1 MINFN
6 IIQMNK
12 FFLLSLSLVL
22 FACGENGKSKA
33 EIDQQAA
40 ENDSIQE
47 SVSVT
52 IPEEQ
57 VTTAEYDYEVVV
69 PDLQIAW
76 GMDFLPDGSML
87 ITEKSGELI
96 HFKDGQKQQVQG
108 APDVYNRGQGGFLDV
123 AVSPNYPSDGWIY
136 FTYSS
141 SQGEGEGGNTEL
153 MRAKLEN
160 NQLTNKE
167 VLYKATPNTTRGQHF
182 GSRID
187 FDKEGHLYFSIGDR
201 GDRDVN
207 PQDLTRD
214 GGKVYRLNMDGSIP
228 KDNPFV
234 GQSGAKEATF
244 SYGHRNPQGMIF
256 NPETNEIW
264 VHEHGPQ
271 GGDEINAVK
280 KGANYGW
287 PLVSYGINYDGT
299 SFTDETS
306 GPDFEDPIYYWVP
319 SIAPS
324 GFVFVT
330 SDKYPELKGDLL
342 VGSLKFQYV
351 EHLSLDGKTVT
362 GREKILQQ
370 IGRVRD
376 IVQSPEGDLY
386 VSVEGKG
393 IVRII
398 PKQ

>member
-1 MINFN
+1 M
-6 IIQMNK
+6 K
-12 FFLLSLSLVL
+12 RFFILSLALSLV
-22 FACGENGKSKA
+22 ACGENGKKA
-33 EIDQQAA
+33 ELNEQVAD
-40 ENDSIQE
+40 NDTIVQTP
-47 SVSVT
+47 VVT
-52 IPEEQ
+52 IPEEEL
-57 VTTAEYDYEVVV
+57 TTAEYDYEMVV
-69 PDLQIAW
+69 PDLEIAW
-76 GMDFLPDGSML
+76 GMDFLPDGSIL
-87 ITEKSGELI
+87 ITEKNGDLI
-96 HFKDGQKQQVQG
+96 HFMNGQKQKVEG
-108 APDVYNRGQGGFLDV
+108 APMVYNRGQGGFLDV
-123 AVSPNYPSDGWIY
+123 AVGPAYESEGWIY
-136 FTYSS
+136 FTYASEE
-141 SQGEGEGGNTEL
+141 GEEEGGNTAL
-153 MRAKLEN
+153 MRAKLQN

-182 GSRID
+182 GSRIE
-187 FDKEGHLYFSIGDR
+187 FDGEGHVFFSVGDR
-201 GDRDVN
+201 GNRDVN

-214 GGKVYRLNMDGSIP
+214 GGKVYRLNLDGSIP
-228 KDNPFV
+228 QDNPFV
-234 GQSGAKEATF
+234 GREDAVEAAY

-256 NPETNEIW
+256 NQTTGEIW

-271 GGDEINAVK
+271 GGDEINAIK

-306 GPDFEDPIYYWVP
+306 GPNFEDPLYYWVP

-324 GFVFVT
+324 GFAHVT
-330 SDKYPELKGDLL
+330 SNKYPNLEGDLL

-351 EHLSLDGKTVT
+351 EHLTLEGKTVVA
-362 GREKILQQ
+362 REKILEN

-376 IVQSPEGDLY
+376 VVQSPDGDLY

>member
-1 MINFN
+1 MKKI
-6 IIQMNK
+6 
-12 FFLLSLSLVL
+12 FLLSLSLGL
-22 FACGENGKSKA
+22 FACGENGNTKA
-33 EIDQQAA
+33 QETETTP
-40 ENDSIQE
+40 ENDTVQKI
-47 SVSVT
+47 SVVT

-57 VTTAEYDYEVVV
+57 LTTAEYEYEVVV
-69 PDLQIAW
+69 PGLDIAW

-96 HFKDGQKQQVQG
+96 HFKNGQKQQVQG
-108 APDVYNRGQGGFLDV
+108 APEVYNRGQGGFLDV
-123 AVSPNYPSDGWIY
+123 ALSPNYQSDGWIY
-136 FTYSS
+136 FTYASS
-141 SQGEGEGGNTEL
+141 AGEGEGGNTEL

-167 VLYKATPNTTRGQHF
+167 VLYKAVPNSTRGQHF

-187 FDKEGHLYFSIGDR
+187 FDNEGHLYFSVGDR

-214 GGKVYRLNMDGSIP
+214 GGKVYRLNLDGSIP
-228 KDNPFV
+228 QDNPYV
-234 GQSGAKEATF
+234 GVSGAKEAVF
-244 SYGHRNPQGMIF
+244 SYGHRNPQGMIY
-256 NPETNEIW
+256 NSDTNEIW

-271 GGDEINAVK
+271 GGDEINVVK

-299 SFTDETS
+299 TFTDETS

-324 GFVFVT
+324 GFVYVT
-330 SDKYPELKGDLL
+330 SDKYPDLKGDLL

-351 EHLSLDGKTVT
+351 EHLTLDGKRVT
-362 GREKILQQ
+362 AREKILEN

-376 IVQSPEGDLY
+376 VVQSPDGDIY

-393 IVRII
+393 IVKIL

>member
-1 MINFN
+1 MKKI
-6 IIQMNK
+6 
-12 FFLLSLSLVL
+12 FLLSLSLGL
-22 FACGENGKSKA
+22 FACGENGNTKA
-33 EIDQQAA
+33 QETETTP
-40 ENDSIQE
+40 ENDTVQKI
-47 SVSVT
+47 SVVT

-57 VTTAEYDYEVVV
+57 LTTAEYEYEVVV
-69 PDLQIAW
+69 PGLDIAW

-96 HFKDGQKQQVQG
+96 HFKNGQKQQVQG
-108 APDVYNRGQGGFLDV
+108 APEVYNRGQGGFLDV
-123 AVSPNYPSDGWIY
+123 ALSPNYQSDGWIY
-136 FTYSS
+136 FTYASS
-141 SQGEGEGGNTEL
+141 AGEGEGGNTEL

-167 VLYKATPNTTRGQHF
+167 VLYKAVPNSTRGQHF

-187 FDKEGHLYFSIGDR
+187 FDNEGHLYFSVGDR

-214 GGKVYRLNMDGSIP
+214 GGKVYRLNLDGSIP
-228 KDNPFV
+228 QDNPYV
-234 GQSGAKEATF
+234 GVSGAKEAVF

-256 NPETNEIW
+256 NSDTNEIW

-271 GGDEINAVK
+271 GGDEINVVK

-324 GFVFVT
+324 GFAYVT
-330 SDKYPELKGDLL
+330 SDKYPDLKGDIL

-351 EHLSLDGKTVT
+351 EHLTLDGKKVT
-362 GREKILQQ
+362 AREKILEN

-376 IVQSPEGDLY
+376 VVQSPDGDIY

-393 IVRII
+393 IVKIL

>member
-1 MINFN
+1 M
-6 IIQMNK
+6 K
-12 FFLLSLSLVL
+12 KLFLLSLSLGL
-22 FACGENGKSKA
+22 FACGENGKTKA
-33 EIDQQAA
+33 QETETAP
-40 ENDSIQE
+40 ENDTLQEISI
-47 SVSVT
+47 VT

-57 VTTAEYDYEVVV
+57 LTTAEYEYEVVV
-69 PDLQIAW
+69 PGLDIAW
-76 GMDFLPDGSML
+76 GMAFLPDGSIL

-96 HFKDGQKQQVQG
+96 HFKDGQKHQVEG
-108 APDVYNRGQGGFLDV
+108 APEVYNRGQGGFLDV
-123 AVSPNYPSDGWIY
+123 ALSPNYQSDGWIY
-136 FTYSS
+136 FTYASTE
-141 SQGEGEGGNTEL
+141 GEGEGGNTTL

-160 NQLTNKE
+160 NSLTNKE
-167 VLYKATPNTTRGQHF
+167 VLYKAVPNSTRGQHF

-214 GGKVYRLNMDGSIP
+214 GGKVYRLNLDGSIP
-228 KDNPFV
+228 EDNPYV
-234 GQSGAKEATF
+234 GVSGAKEAVF
-244 SYGHRNPQGMIF
+244 SYGHRNPQGMIY
-256 NPETNEIW
+256 NSDTNEIW

-271 GGDEINAVK
+271 GGDEINIVK

-324 GFVFVT
+324 GFVYVT
-330 SDKYPELKGDLL
+330 SDKYPDLKGDLL

-351 EHLSLDGKTVT
+351 EHLTLDGKRVT
-362 GREKILQQ
+362 AREKILEN

-376 IVQSPEGDLY
+376 VVQSPDGDIY

-393 IVRII
+393 IVKIL

>member
-1 MINFN
+1 MRNLL
-6 IIQMNK
+6 
-12 FFLLSLSLVL
+12 LLSLSLSL
-22 FACGENGKSKA
+22 IACGENGKTTD
-33 EIDQQAA
+33 EDQAVVTDTVQQP
-40 ENDSIQE
+40 NKPI
-47 SVSVT
+47 T
-52 IPEEQ
+52 IPEENLTSAQ
-57 VTTAEYDYEVVV
+57 YEYEVIV

-108 APDVYNRGQGGFLDV
+108 APKVYNRGQGGFLDV
-123 AVSPNYPSDGWIY
+123 ALSPDYDSTGWIY
-136 FTYSS
+136 FTYASS
-141 SQGEGEGGNTEL
+141 EGEGEGGNTEL

-167 VLYKATPNTTRGQHF
+167 VLYKATPNSTRGQHF

-187 FDKEGHLYFSIGDR
+187 FDGEGHLYFSIGDR

-214 GGKVYRLNMDGSIP
+214 GGKVYRLNLDGSIP
-228 KDNPFV
+228 QDNPFV
-234 GQSGAKEATF
+234 GEANAKEATF

-256 NPETNEIW
+256 NPETGEIW

-271 GGDEINAVK
+271 GGDEINVVK
-280 KGANYGW
+280 KGANFGW
-287 PLVSYGINYDGT
+287 PVVSYGINYDGT
-299 SFTDETS
+299 SFTDKTS
-306 GPDFEDPIYYWVP
+306 GPGFADPIFYWVP

-324 GFVFVT
+324 GFAFIT

-351 EHLSLDGKTVT
+351 EHLSLDGKKVT
-362 GREKILQQ
+362 AREKILEQV
-370 IGRVRD
+370 GRVRD
-376 IVQSPEGDLY
+376 VVEGPDGYIY
-386 VSVEGKG
+386 VSAEGKG
-393 IVRII
+393 IVRIT
-398 PKQ
+398 PKENAE

>member
-1 MINFN
+1 M
-6 IIQMNK
+6 K
-12 FFLLSLSLVL
+12 KLFLLSLSLSL
-22 FACGENGKSKA
+22 FACGENGNTKA
-33 EIDQQAA
+33 QETETTP
-40 ENDSIQE
+40 ENDSVQKI
-47 SVSVT
+47 SVVT

-57 VTTAEYDYEVVV
+57 LTTAEYEYEVVV
-69 PDLQIAW
+69 PGLDIAW

-96 HFKDGQKQQVQG
+96 HFKNGQKQQVQG
-108 APDVYNRGQGGFLDV
+108 APEVYNRGQGGFLDV
-123 AVSPNYPSDGWIY
+123 ALSPNYQSDGWIY
-136 FTYSS
+136 FTYAST
-141 SQGEGEGGNTEL
+141 QGEGEGGNTTL

-167 VLYKATPNTTRGQHF
+167 VLYKAVPNSTRGQHF

-187 FDKEGHLYFSIGDR
+187 FDNEGHLYFSVGDR

-214 GGKVYRLNMDGSIP
+214 GGKVYRLNPDGSIP
-228 KDNPFV
+228 QDNPFV
-234 GQSGAKEATF
+234 GESGAKEAVF

-256 NPETNEIW
+256 NSDTNEIW

-271 GGDEINAVK
+271 GGDEINVVK

-324 GFVFVT
+324 GFVYVT
-330 SDKYPELKGDLL
+330 SDKYPDLKGDLL

-351 EHLSLDGKTVT
+351 EHLTLDGKKVT
-362 GREKILQQ
+362 AREKILEN

-376 IVQSPEGDLY
+376 VVQSPEGDIY

-393 IVRII
+393 IVKIL

>member
-1 MINFN
+1 MKSTSLIVPVLAAA
-6 IIQMNK
+6 
-12 FFLLSLSLVL
+12 FLIG
-22 FACGENGKSKA
+22 CGENGKEKA

-40 ENDSIQE
+40 ENDSIHE
-47 SVSVT
+47 TVSVT

-57 VTTAEYDYEVVV
+57 LSTAEYEYEMVV

-76 GMDFLPDGSML
+76 GFDFLPDGSIL
-87 ITEKSGELI
+87 IAEKSGELI
-96 HFKDGQKQQVQG
+96 HFKDGKKQQVQG
-108 APDVYNRGQGGFLDV
+108 APQVYNRGQGGFLDV
-123 AVSPNYPSDGWIY
+123 AVGPNYERDGWIY
-136 FTYSS
+136 FTYASEE
-141 SQGEGEGGNTEL
+141 GDGEGGNTAL

-160 NQLTNKE
+160 NSLTNKE
-167 VLYKATPNTTRGQHF
+167 VLYKAAPNTTRGQHF
-182 GSRID
+182 GSRIE
-187 FDKEGHLYFSIGDR
+187 FDKNGHVYFSVGDR

-214 GGKVYRLNMDGSIP
+214 GGKVYRLNLDGSIP

-234 GQSGAKEATF
+234 GQADAREATF
-244 SYGHRNPQGMIF
+244 SYGHRNPQGMIY
-256 NPETNEIW
+256 NPETSEIW

-306 GPDFEDPIYYWVP
+306 GPDFENSLFYWVP

-324 GFVFVT
+324 GFVYVT

-351 EHLSLDGKTVT
+351 EHLTLDGKKVT
-362 GREKILQQ
+362 GREKILEQV
-370 IGRVRD
+370 GRVRD
-376 IVQSPEGDLY
+376 IVQSPAGDIY
-386 VSVEGKG
+386 VSAEGKG
-393 IVRII
+393 IVKII
-398 PKQ
+398 PKK

>member
-1 MINFN
+1 MKKI
-6 IIQMNK
+6 
-12 FFLLSLSLVL
+12 FLLSLSLGL
-22 FACGENGKSKA
+22 FACGENGNTKA
-33 EIDQQAA
+33 QEAETTP
-40 ENDSIQE
+40 ENDTVQKI
-47 SVSVT
+47 SVVT

-57 VTTAEYDYEVVV
+57 LTTAEYEYEVVV
-69 PDLQIAW
+69 PGLDIAW

-96 HFKDGQKQQVQG
+96 HFKNGQKQQVQG
-108 APDVYNRGQGGFLDV
+108 APEVYNRGQGGFLDV
-123 AVSPNYPSDGWIY
+123 ALSPNYQSDGWIY
-136 FTYSS
+136 FTYASS
-141 SQGEGEGGNTEL
+141 AGEGEGGNTEL

-167 VLYKATPNTTRGQHF
+167 VLYKAVPNSTRGQHF

-187 FDKEGHLYFSIGDR
+187 FDNEGHLYFSVGDR

-214 GGKVYRLNMDGSIP
+214 GGKVYRLNLDGSIP

-234 GQSGAKEATF
+234 GVSGAKEAVF

-256 NPETNEIW
+256 NSDTNEIW

-271 GGDEINAVK
+271 GGDEINVVK

-324 GFVFVT
+324 GFAYVT
-330 SDKYPELKGDLL
+330 SDKYPNLKGDIL

-351 EHLSLDGKTVT
+351 EHLTLDGKKVT
-362 GREKILQQ
+362 AREKILEN

-376 IVQSPEGDLY
+376 VVQSPDGDIY

-393 IVRII
+393 IVKIL

>member
-1 MINFN
+1 M
-6 IIQMNK
+6 K
-12 FFLLSLSLVL
+12 SLFLLFSFFTATLLLS
-22 FACGENGKSKA
+22 CGENGKAKA
-33 EIDQQAA
+33 EIDQNAA
-40 ENDSIQE
+40 ENDSVQE

-57 VTTAEYDYEVVV
+57 LTTAEYEYEMVV

-76 GMDFLPDGSML
+76 GMDFLPDGSIL
-87 ITEKSGELI
+87 ITEKEGDLI
-96 HFKDGQKQQVQG
+96 HFKDGQKHKVQG
-108 APDVYNRGQGGFLDV
+108 APEVYNRGQGGFLDV
-123 AVSPNYPSDGWIY
+123 AVGPNYASDGWIY

-141 SQGEGEGGNTEL
+141 EAGEGEGGNTEL

-187 FDKEGHLYFSIGDR
+187 FDKEGHLYFSVGDR

-207 PQDLTRD
+207 PQDVTRD
-214 GGKVYRLNMDGSIP
+214 GGKVYRLNLDGSIP
-228 KDNPFV
+228 QDNPFV
-234 GQSGAKEATF
+234 GRANAKEAIF

-256 NPETNEIW
+256 NPETGEIW

-271 GGDEINAVK
+271 GGDEINVVK

-299 SFTDETS
+299 SFTDETT
-306 GPDFEDPIYYWVP
+306 GPNFEDPIYYWVP

-351 EHLSLDGKTVT
+351 EHLTLDGKKVT
-362 GREKILQQ
+362 AREKLLEQV
-370 IGRVRD
+370 GRVRD
-376 IVQSPEGDLY
+376 IVQSPDGDIY

>member
-1 MINFN
+1 M
-6 IIQMNK
+6 K
-12 FFLLSLSLVL
+12 KLLLLSLGLSL
-22 FACGENGKSKA
+22 FACGENGNSKA
-33 EIDQQAA
+33 QNTETTP
-40 ENDSIQE
+40 ENDTVQQTEVI
-47 SVSVT
+47 T
-52 IPEEQ
+52 IPEEEL
-57 VTTAEYDYEVVV
+57 TTTEYEFEVVV

-76 GMDFLPDGSML
+76 GLDFLPDGSML

-108 APDVYNRGQGGFLDV
+108 APEVYNRGQGGFLDV
-123 AVSPNYPSDGWIY
+123 ALSPNYDSDGWIY
-136 FTYSS
+136 FTYASTG
-141 SQGEGEGGNTEL
+141 GEGEGGNTEL

-167 VLYKATPNTTRGQHF
+167 VLYKATPNSTRGQHF

-187 FDKEGHLYFSIGDR
+187 FDNEGYLYFSIGDR

-207 PQDLTRD
+207 PQDLTID
-214 GGKVYRLNMDGSIP
+214 GGKVYRLNLDGSIP
-228 KDNPFV
+228 QDNPFV
-234 GQSGAKEATF
+234 GEEAAKEATF

-271 GGDEINAVK
+271 GGDEINVVK

-287 PLVSYGINYDGT
+287 PVVSYGINYDGS

-306 GPDFEDPIYYWVP
+306 GPDFEDPIYQWTP

-330 SDKYPELKGDLL
+330 SDKYPELKGNLL

-351 EHLSLDGKTVT
+351 EHMTLDGKRVT
-362 GREKILQQ
+362 GREKLLEQ

-376 IVQSPEGDLY
+376 VVESPDGDIY